1 VSNLGSG
8 KLQSSWKGISVVLSF
23 ERSAGTNEPKLPSF
37 VLLLFF
43 FPFKLS
49 LVKQQCFI

>member
-1 VSNLGSG
+1 MSNLGSG

-37 VLLLFF
+37 VLLFF
-43 FPFKLS
+43 FSFKLS